1 MKKTNYVIEECDQ
14 SIGYKQI
21 MKVIKSNYNRYLGVD
36 EDYVV
41 LCNID
46 AQLNNTNDDYEEYLY
61 NLVKDHS
68 KPKEIKW
75 IRSIEKWLINIMYR
89 FHKLKKSVII
99 SFYKL
104 EELWQ
109 MKMTKN
115 K

>member
-1 MKKTNYVIEECDQ
+1 MKKRE
-14 SIGYKQI
+14 SIKNLI
-21 MKVIKSNYNRYLGVD
+21 KNKSKVIRVIGGNSIMG
-36 EDYVV
+36 
-41 LCNID
+41 I
-46 AQLNNTNDDYEEYLY
+46 QDYEMILAADKKISEYLNEEY
-61 NLVKDHS
+61 ENYLYSLIKDHN

-89 FHKLKKSVII
+89 FHKLKKSVTI

-109 MKMTKN
+109 MRMTKN